1 MKFIKF
7 SLLFVLLLV
16 FHKVSVSQV
25 VTTGAQSYSNVDSLD
40 MVKADS
46 MLVNINRGEL
56 NIIASPLLD
65 SILDKKFV
73 YDSYNSG
80 YDGYRVQIFST
91 SGSNSKSLAYSA
103 AESFDSL
110 NLGIPAY
117 VTFRAPYYRVRVGNF
132 HDKID
137 ADKLLSRLIYKFKAS
152 FVVKE
157 FISSFDTPYKS
168 AATIEKE
175 RLMDSIS
182 AAEKNMFNV
191 NDTIVP
197 SSSSVILE
205 NQ

>member
-1 MKFIKF
+1 MKFIKL
-7 SLLFVLLLV
+7 SLLFVLLLACNY
-16 FHKVSVSQV
+16 VSVSQV
-25 VTTGAQSYSNVDSLD
+25 VTSGSQPYPNADSLNVNSVDS
-40 MVKADS
+40 AY
-46 MLVNINRGEL
+46 VNVNRGEL

-65 SILDKKFV
+65 SILDKKNV

-91 SGSNSKSLAYSA
+91 SGSNSKSLAYCV

-110 NLGIPAY
+110 NLNIPAF

-137 ADKLLSRLIYKFKAS
+137 ADKLLSRLIVKYKAS

-168 AATIEKE
+168 AATLEKE
-175 RLMDSIS
+175 RLLDSIS
-182 AAEKNMFNV
+182 SVEQNMLHL
-191 NDTIVP
+191 NDSIVP
-197 SSSSVILE
+197 DSSLYIPE
-205 NQ
+205 N

>member
-1 MKFIKF
+1 MKFIKL
-7 SLLFVLLLV
+7 SLLFVLLLACNY
-16 FHKVSVSQV
+16 VSVSQV
-25 VTTGAQSYSNVDSLD
+25 VTSGSQPYPNADSLNVNS
-40 MVKADS
+40 MDS
-46 MLVNINRGEL
+46 AYVNVNRGEL

-65 SILDKKFV
+65 SILDKKNV

-91 SGSNSKSLAYSA
+91 SGSNSKSLAYSV

-110 NLGIPAY
+110 NLNIPAF

-137 ADKLLSRLIYKFKAS
+137 ADKLLSRLIVKYKAS

-168 AATIEKE
+168 AATLEKE
-175 RLMDSIS
+175 RLLDSIS
-182 AAEKNMFNV
+182 SVEQNMLHL
-191 NDTIVP
+191 NDSIVP
-197 SSSSVILE
+197 DSSLYVPE
-205 NQ
+205 N